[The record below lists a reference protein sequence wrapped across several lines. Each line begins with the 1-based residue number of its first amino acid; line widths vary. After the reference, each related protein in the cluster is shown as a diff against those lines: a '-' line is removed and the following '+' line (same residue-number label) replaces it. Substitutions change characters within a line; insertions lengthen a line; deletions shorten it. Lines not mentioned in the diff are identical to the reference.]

1 MVEPASYAA
10 GARAYR
16 AVGKEKRKLSDHCLQ
31 HIDLLM
37 KYREVRDGRS
47 IVFS

>member
-1 MVEPASYAA
+1 METFMYSRWRRTP
-10 GARAYR
+10 RL
-16 AVGKEKRKLSDHCLQ
+16 AVGKEKRKISDHCLQ